1 MCMWLRAQF
10 LSPLFFIKK
19 VEDNSV
25 LGQYRRIAYV
35 EEFYQIIGDVHEKDL
50 LHAGYKKTFDKVTL

>member
-1 MCMWLRAQF
+1 MWLRDQF
-10 LSPLFFIKK
+10 HSLLRFIQK

-35 EEFYQIIGDVHEKDL
+35 EEFYQIIRDVHDKDL
-50 LHAGYKKTFDKVTL
+50 LHAGYKKTFDKVRI